1 MPVVSVTTTT
11 QITLCAETRAE
22 MEENMNK
29 KIKVS
34 SVLIKILIFTIVV
47 VEIYPI
53 FWMVTASFKQQ
64 SEWSTNPAYALNEG
78 FYFQNYIDAWTR
90 GHMSTFFKNS
100 LINTLVSLVFI
111 VVFSTTVGFAVTKM
125 EWKNKKRVAKY
136 FQLGIMV
143 PVATALIPLFQIYNK
158 MGLINTRLCLIIS
171 YIAFGLSLSIYLV
184 TGYLRSLP
192 GEIMEAA
199 VIDGCGIYK
208 LMWYVVVPLMKNAI
222 VTVLVLQFFFKWND
236 LLFAMTFINDT
247 GLKTVQTGLLYF
259 QNEFGAKNWGAI
271 FASVSMSVLPMLVLY
286 TILNKTV
293 IEGMTAG
300 AVKG

>member
-1 MPVVSVTTTT
+1 M
-11 QITLCAETRAE
+11 
-22 MEENMNK
+22 K
-29 KIKVS
+29 KKFKVS
-34 SVLIKILIFTIVV
+34 SVLIKVFILLLVIVEV
-47 VEIYPI
+47 YPL
-53 FWMVTASFKQQ
+53 FWMLTASFKQGF
-64 SEWSTNPAYALNEG
+64 EWSSKPAYALNEG
-78 FYFQNYIDAWTR
+78 FYIQNYIDAWTR

-111 VVFSTTVGFAVTKM
+111 VIFAVTVGFAVTKM
-125 EWKNKKRVAKY
+125 DWKWKDRVAKY

-143 PVATALIPLFQIYNK
+143 PVAIALIPLFQIYNNV
-158 MGLINTRLCLIIS
+158 GLINTRASLILA

-192 GEIMEAA
+192 DEIMEAS

-208 LMWYVVVPLMKNAI
+208 MMWHVVVPLMKNAI

-236 LLFAMTFINDT
+236 LLFSMTFINDT
-247 GLKTVQTGLLYF
+247 SLKTVQTGLLYF

-271 FASVSMSVLPMLVLY
+271 FASVSMSVMPMLVIY
-286 TILNKTV
+286 MFLNKTV
-293 IEGMTAG
+293 MEGMAAG

>member
-1 MPVVSVTTTT
+1 MSAQTK
-11 QITLCAETRAE
+11 ITV
-22 MEENMNK
+22 K
-29 KIKVS
+29 KKPTVK
-34 SVLIKILIFTIVV
+34 SVLIKIFIILLCCI
-47 VEIYPI
+47 EIYPI

-64 SEWSTNPAYALNEG
+64 SEWAANPAYALNEG

-90 GHMSTFFKNS
+90 GHMATFFKNS

-111 VVFSTTVGFAVTKM
+111 VVFATTVGFAVTKM
-125 EWKNKKRVAKY
+125 EWKLRDKTARY

-143 PVATALIPLFQIYNK
+143 PIATALIPLFQIYNG
-158 MGLINTRLCLIIS
+158 MNLINTRTSLILS

-192 GEIMEAA
+192 DEIMEAA
-199 VIDGCGIYK
+199 VIDGCGIYR

-236 LLFAMTFINDT
+236 LLFSMTFINDT
-247 GLKTVQTGLLYF
+247 ALKTVQTGLLYF

-271 FASVSMSVLPMLVLY
+271 FASVSMSVLPMLALY
-286 TILNKTV
+286 MILNKKV

>member
-1 MPVVSVTTTT
+1 MSAQTKVTV
-11 QITLCAETRAE
+11 
-22 MEENMNK
+22 K
-29 KIKVS
+29 KKATVK
-34 SVLIKILIFTIVV
+34 SVLIKIFIILLCCI
-47 VEIYPI
+47 EIYPI

-64 SEWSTNPAYALNEG
+64 SEWAANPAYALNEG

-90 GHMSTFFKNS
+90 GHMATFFKNS

-111 VVFSTTVGFAVTKM
+111 VIFATTVGFAVTKM
-125 EWKNKKRVAKY
+125 EWKLRDKAARY

-143 PVATALIPLFQIYNK
+143 PIATALIPLFQIYNG
-158 MGLINTRLCLIIS
+158 MNLINTRTSLILS

-192 GEIMEAA
+192 DEIMEAA
-199 VIDGCGIYK
+199 VIDGCGIYR

-236 LLFAMTFINDT
+236 LLFSMTFINDT
-247 GLKTVQTGLLYF
+247 ALKTVQTGLLYF

-271 FASVSMSVLPMLVLY
+271 FASVSMSVLPMLALY
-286 TILNKTV
+286 MILNKKV